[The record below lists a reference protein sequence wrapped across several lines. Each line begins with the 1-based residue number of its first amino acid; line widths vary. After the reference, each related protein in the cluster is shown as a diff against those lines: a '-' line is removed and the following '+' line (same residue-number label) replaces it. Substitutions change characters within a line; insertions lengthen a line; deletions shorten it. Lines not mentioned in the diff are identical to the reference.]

1 MLSYMDLRTN
11 CLSSPMSRTVRD
23 APMLTM
29 TTITRQSR
37 EERSLQRWPSC
48 FQRKEQMAREAST
61 RTVTVV
67 RCIIVRTLFIWV
79 VVFVILFRWCGRW
92 SEVAIILERSCD
104 IPFESSSA
112 SSSSSDS
119 DEEAYASTND
129 SGRPELLV

>member
-1 MLSYMDLRTN
+1 MVELL
-11 CLSSPMSRTVRD
+11 P
-23 APMLTM
+23 
-29 TTITRQSR
+29 
-37 EERSLQRWPSC
+37 EKRSN
-48 FQRKEQMAREAST
+48 AREAST
-61 RTVTVV
+61 RTVAVF
-67 RCIIVRTLFIWV
+67 RCIIVGTLFIWV

-119 DEEAYASTND
+119 DAEAYASVNG